1 MREKRLKVT
10 EILRTDATEIQ
21 MENPKDRREKVP
33 KLGNL
38 NKSEP
43 AKQLEQVN
51 PTHAENS

>member
-10 EILRTDATEIQ
+10 EIQRTAATEIQ
-21 MENPKDRREKVP
+21 MENPKKSVKVP

-43 AKQLEQVN
+43 VKQLEQLN

>member
-1 MREKRLKVT
+1 
-10 EILRTDATEIQ
+10 

-51 PTHAENS
+51 PTHAENSYNSLFRRAAFIRD